1 MAAFMLQCLVDLI
14 GTEWLIIIYWLSSN
28 FTKKVIS
35 VKLKAR
41 LVQYNNSKKEN
52 YYFNYFI

>member
-14 GTEWLIIIYWLSSN
+14 GTEWLIIIYWLSSS
-28 FTKKVIS
+28 FTKVIS

-41 LVQYNNSKKEN
+41 LVQYNNNKKEN

>member
-14 GTEWLIIIYWLSSN
+14 EWLIIIYWLSSN

-35 VKLKAR
+35 IKLKAR
-41 LVQYNNSKKEN
+41 LVQYNNNKKEN